1 MTPSEHYT
9 EEQDEF
15 SLIELLTVLVV
26 HRRLI
31 AVCTL
36 VFAALGISYA
46 YVIKTRTFTATATI
60 ITNKNDE
67 VGIAPETILS
77 LAQSEGIK
85 QPLMEQLEKGNLIT
99 EADIINDL
107 DGTYTASLNNKTGQ
121 VQLSL
126 KLDDAAAA
134 QKNINDTAQRILAE
148 AKRLQLSTVSQKI
161 SKLDAAK
168 ADVAAEIAAISVPA
182 GKADI
187 DQNEFLAYALPIAAL
202 ESSVI
207 LQGGEKQLVQ
217 KMQENA
223 VSLIQGGKTG
233 NVSDRQK
240 KDLFIHTY
248 KTLVQQNIERE
259 LKALQQQEQSIVVA
273 MPAAVPK
280 KADKPGRTLIALL
293 FTLAGVMAGCCAAFV
308 RAAIDKSQ
316 HNPETKAQWQR
327 LKDALRS

>member
-85 QPLMEQLEKGNLIT
+85 QPLMEQLEKGDLIT

-280 KADKPGRTLIALL
+280 KADKPGRALIALL

>member
-60 ITNKNDE
+60 VTNKNSDA
-67 VGIAPETILS
+67 GIAPETLVS

-85 QPLMEQLEKGNLIT
+85 QPLIKQLEKDGLT
-99 EADIINDL
+99 TDADILNDL
-107 DGTYTASLNNKTGQ
+107 DGTYTASLNNKTSQ
-121 VQLSL
+121 IQLSL
-126 KLDDAAAA
+126 KLDDAEAA
-134 QKNINDTAQRILAE
+134 QKNINDTAQRIIAE
-148 AKRLQLSTVSQKI
+148 AKRLQLSTVSQRI
-161 SKLDAAK
+161 SKLDLAK

-182 GKADI
+182 DKADI
-187 DQNEFLAYALPIAAL
+187 EQNEFLAYALPIAAL

-223 VSLIQGGKTG
+223 VSLMPGSKTSSA
-233 NVSDRQK
+233 NDRQK

-248 KTLVQQNIERE
+248 KTLVIQNIEKE
-259 LKALQQQEQSIVVA
+259 LKALKQQEQSIVLA
-273 MPAAVPK
+273 MPATLPK
-280 KADKPGRTLIALL
+280 KADKPGRALIALL
-293 FTLAGVMAGCCAAFV
+293 FILAGVMAGCCTAFV

-316 HNPETKAQWQR
+316 HNPETKQQWQR

>member
-1 MTPSEHYT
+1 MTPSEHYA
-9 EEQDEF
+9 EEQDEL

-31 AVCTL
+31 AVCVL
-36 VFAALGISYA
+36 IFAALGLSYA

-67 VGIAPETILS
+67 IGIATETMLS

-85 QPLMEQLEKGNLIT
+85 QPLIKQLEKDGFIT

-107 DGTYTASLNNKTGQ
+107 DGTYTASLNNKTSQ
-121 VQLSL
+121 IQLSL

-134 QKNINDTAQRILAE
+134 QKNINDTAERIVAE
-148 AKRLQLSTVSQKI
+148 AKRMQLSTVSQKI

-207 LQGGEKQLVQ
+207 MQGGEKQLVQ

-223 VSLIQGGKTG
+223 VSLMQGSKTG
-233 NVSDRQK
+233 SVNDRQK

-248 KTLVQQNIERE
+248 KTLVQQNIEKE
-259 LKALQQQEQSIVVA
+259 LKALKQQEQSIVIA
-273 MPAAVPK
+273 MPATIPK
-280 KADKPGRTLIALL
+280 KADRPGRALIVLL
-293 FTLAGVMAGCCAAFV
+293 FMLAGVVVGCCTAFI

-316 HNPETKAQWQR
+316 HNPETKEQWQR
-327 LKDALRS
+327 LRNALRS

>member
-85 QPLMEQLEKGNLIT
+85 QPLIKQLEKGDLIT
-99 EADIINDL
+99 EADILNDL
-107 DGTYTASLNNKTGQ
+107 DGTYTASLNNKTSQ
-121 VQLSL
+121 IQLSL

-134 QKNINDTAQRILAE
+134 QKNINDTAQRVLAE

-223 VSLIQGGKTG
+223 VSLMQGGKAS

-248 KTLVQQNIERE
+248 KTLVIQNIERE
-259 LKALQQQEQSIVVA
+259 LKALKQQEQSIVIT
-273 MPAAVPK
+273 MPAALPK
-280 KADKPGRTLIALL
+280 KADNPGRALIALL